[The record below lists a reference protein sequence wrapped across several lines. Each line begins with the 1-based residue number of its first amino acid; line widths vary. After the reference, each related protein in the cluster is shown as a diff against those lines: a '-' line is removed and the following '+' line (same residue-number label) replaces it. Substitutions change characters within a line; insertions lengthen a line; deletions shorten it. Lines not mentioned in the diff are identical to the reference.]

1 MRLLAVLTL
10 ALLASFPTC
19 SRFRTVV
26 MTEEQS
32 GTTLELKRGQEFG
45 VRLKVNSASD
55 HFWYLVDRGGAVM
68 VGKPVTA
75 NSVSGES
82 TQLWRFRADSV
93 RGGTLKLEY
102 KRKEKDAVPVER
114 FTVTLKVSLVGR

>member
-1 MRLLAVLTL
+1 MRLLAFLTL
-10 ALLASFPTC
+10 GLLASFPTC

-26 MTEEQS
+26 VTEAQS

-55 HFWYLVDRGGAVM
+55 HLWHLVDRGGAVM

-75 NSVSGES
+75 NSAGGES

-102 KRKEKDAVPVER
+102 KKKEKEAVPVER
-114 FTVTLKVSLVGR
+114 FSITLKVTLLGR